1 VLIRVKQSD
10 LAMLQ
15 VVVGLLVGEK
25 ELSEVSS
32 EMREIACSCQAWGV
46 IQKTLCMASEAT
58 VVPDGSLSGSV
69 VSVVVA
75 LVSWRS

>member
-1 VLIRVKQSD
+1 LSVLIRVKQSD

-32 EMREIACSCQAWGV
+32 EMREIALSR
-46 IQKTLCMASEAT
+46 TLLLPAFFL
-58 VVPDGSLSGSV
+58 PPH
-69 VSVVVA
+69 
-75 LVSWRS
+75 